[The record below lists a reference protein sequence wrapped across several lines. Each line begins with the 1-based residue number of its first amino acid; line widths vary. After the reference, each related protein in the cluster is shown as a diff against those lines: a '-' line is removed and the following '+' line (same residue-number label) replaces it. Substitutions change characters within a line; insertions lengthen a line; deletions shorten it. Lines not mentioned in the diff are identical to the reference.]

1 VILRGIYLLLLL
13 IPSVFPQTTIRTT
26 TREVLLDMVVRDKK
40 ERAVTDLK
48 PGDVEVYEDGVRQN
62 IKSFRLIS
70 GREQRESE
78 RAEPASAPGSGSSPP
93 QSSPRAVR
101 QINLVSIVFQ
111 AMSPKSRL
119 FARDAALKFLD
130 NELTPNTY
138 VAVFSLDYRLN
149 ALQNY
154 TRDVPALRKA
164 IEHAASGNYDQ
175 FVNDTANVLRQVS
188 MNARPGPNGTFTIE
202 FGFDPFSS
210 SGMATAGAEQ
220 TYSESAQIMN
230 GILHG
235 QVGVE
240 SYQFGMRSVAALL
253 LLAREQSRLPGRK
266 TVIFLS
272 EGLVLPPNNRETFR
286 AVLSEANRANVSFYA
301 IDAGG
306 LSTTNPMLPA
316 QSELRNV
323 AKLSQ
328 DQQLLVPT
336 PSENEVNGDVA
347 EKTKDWMHQDDSL
360 FYALSANPQQSM
372 QELAES
378 TGGFLIANTNDIVK
392 PLRRIM
398 EEVGMHYELTY
409 SPTSQNYDCGFR
421 KITVK
426 LARGG
431 LRVQA
436 RDGYYA
442 LPDLNGEPLLPFEA
456 AALKALDTSP
466 LPKALSYHAA
476 ALRFRPVPGGALYD
490 MVFDLPIRGLT
501 AGLER
506 EHPVARLHASFL
518 ALLKD
523 EHGQVIGKI
532 SRDLPRAVPADKLDE
547 FREGNLVFAQPF
559 AVRTGRYTLETVVLD
574 REGEAAAAQRSVFV
588 VSPTSPGVGLSGI
601 VLVRRVDKLDKAW
614 NSNDPL
620 EPASERITPSLTDQI
635 GAGVKPSLYFVVY
648 PDPQQNAT
656 KPEVTIRYLA
666 SGSEVGRET
675 PALPQ
680 PDATGAIPMMVEP
693 SLDGLGHYEVRVSVR
708 QGSSVAESATV
719 FWLN

>member
-1 VILRGIYLLLLL
+1 LRGTYLLLLL
-13 IPSVFPQTTIRTT
+13 PIASALPQTTIRTT

-48 PGDVEVYEDGVRQN
+48 TGDLQVYEDGVLQS

-78 RAEPASAPGSGSSPP
+78 RAEPVAGAPETVSSPTGV
-93 QSSPRAVR
+93 SPHAVR

-138 VAVFSLDYRLN
+138 VAIFSLDYRLN

-188 MNARPGPNGTFTIE
+188 MNVRTSQTGFTIE

-220 TYSESAQIMN
+220 ADSESAQIMN

-316 QSELRNV
+316 QSELRNI
-323 AKLSQ
+323 AKESQ
-328 DQQLLVPT
+328 DQQSLVAT
-336 PSENEVNGDVA
+336 PSINPTNQEIA

-409 SPTSQNYDCGFR
+409 SPTSQNYDGGFR

-426 LARGG
+426 LARSGV
-431 LRVQA
+431 RVQA

-456 AALKALDTSP
+456 AALKALNTSP
-466 LPKALSYHAA
+466 LPKALTYRAA

-490 MVFDLPIRGLT
+490 MVLDLPIRGLT

-532 SRDLPRAVPADKLDE
+532 SRDLPRAVPADRLDE
-547 FREGNLVFAQPF
+547 FREGDLVFAQPF
-559 AVRTGRYTLETVVLD
+559 AVRIGRYTLETVVLD
-574 REGEAAAAQRSVFV
+574 REGEIAAAQRSVFV
-588 VSPTSPGVGLSGI
+588 VSAPSPGVGLSGI
-601 VLVRRVDKLDKAW
+601 VLVRRVDKLEKAW
-614 NSNDPL
+614 NTNDPL
-620 EPASERITPSLTDQI
+620 ELASERITPSLNDQI
-635 GAGVKPSLYFVVY
+635 AAGAKPSLYFVVY
-648 PDPQQNAT
+648 PDPQQSAT

-666 SGSEVGRET
+666 SGNEVGRET

-680 PDATGAIPMMVEP
+680 PDATGAIPVMVEP
-693 SLDGLGHYEVRVSVR
+693 RLDELGHYEVRVSVR
-708 QGSSVAESATV
+708 QGASVAESSTV